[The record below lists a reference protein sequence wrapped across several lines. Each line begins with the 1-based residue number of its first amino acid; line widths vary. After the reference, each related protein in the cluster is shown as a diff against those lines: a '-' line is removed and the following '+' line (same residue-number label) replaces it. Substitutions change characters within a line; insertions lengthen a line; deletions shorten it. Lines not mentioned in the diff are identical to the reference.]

1 MISLVKTTALIWIL
15 TGLVVL
21 IIGTRYMNKPEN
33 RKVLHEQLKEVAE
46 EMKIKEEDCICI
58 MYVGFVVLGF
68 VGALAVLLRRL
79 HKYFRRNK

>member
-1 MISLVKTTALIWIL
+1 MISIAKTIALIWIL
-15 TGLVVL
+15 TGLVAL
-21 IIGTRYMNKPEN
+21 AIGTKYMNKPEN
-33 RKVLHEQLKEVAE
+33 RKELHEQLKEIAE

-68 VGALAVLLRRL
+68 VGAMVALARRL